1 MLIPMWNQ
9 GSEVEEYEQ
18 ENLRWSTQEFEVI
31 EVIEI
36 VDQSLQIN

>member
-1 MLIPMWNQ
+1 
-9 GSEVEEYEQ
+9 VEEYEQ